1 MGKSENGN
9 LCCLGLSDQDIQ
21 VISAHLETFYASW
34 SQYERRKEQIHS
46 LFHFLVKQGS
56 PNDLKILAGDFNT
69 FFDSGNLLL
78 EETSKKFGFSDVSQ
92 DVDFTYEGL
101 WDMKL
106 DYVFVN
112 ENHSEQSSLQLLRD
126 ISHSDHF
133 SLWLSVR
140 TNGE

>member
-1 MGKSENGN
+1 MATYAVLKHP
-9 LCCLGLSDQDIQ
+9 DQDIQ

-46 LFHFLVKQGS
+46 LFHFLAKQGS

-78 EETSKKFGFSDVSQ
+78 EETSEKFGFSDVSQ

-112 ENHSEQSSLQLLRD
+112 ENH
-126 ISHSDHF
+126 
-133 SLWLSVR
+133 LSKVPY
-140 TNGE
+140 NY